1 MPNKYSNLSRIAIL
15 LVPLESRLKYGNT
28 CAVRG
33 RPRLRLRRW
42 LRRERKGA
50 SEKKEKKGEKTK
62 KGRRMVAR
70 ETDARENAG
79 EEKERR

>member
-1 MPNKYSNLSRIAIL
+1 MPFEGDHDYDYDDGYVEKER
-15 LVPLESRLKYGNT
+15 
-28 CAVRG
+28 VRV
-33 RPRLRLRRW
+33 
-42 LRRERKGA
+42 
-50 SEKKEKKGEKTK
+50 EKWKKKGEKTK